1 MGNINKEQ
9 TFLSDIL
16 AGRESNNVPEYVS
29 AVRNAGAVEVD
40 KLPIPTQKH
49 EEWKYTNLKPLLK
62 NNYVSAQKV
71 KGAGD
76 VGDVSEHVF
85 AESEN
90 QYLTFVNG
98 VYRKDLSTIEGLPK
112 DVVIGNIADVDVTH
126 QGHIAE
132 HLGKHAQYEDDPF
145 TPFNSANFRDGA
157 FVYIP
162 KETRVANPVQL
173 LFITTDADEAFFTT
187 PRVLIIGERHSEI
200 TIVEDY
206 ISLADNVYFNC
217 PVTEVA
223 LAEGGKLTHVK
234 LQRESKSAF
243 HIGRIATSIK
253 KDSEYHSYAVHLG
266 SQLSRSDVKAVQL
279 DENTHCTLDG
289 LVLVKGNQ
297 VSDTHSVMDHAMPNC
312 TSHQLHKCI
321 VDDKAESIFNG
332 KIFVR
337 QDAQQTNAF
346 QENRNL
352 LLSNNGTVN
361 TKPQLEIW
369 ADDVKCS
376 HGATIGQLNEDQ
388 VFYLKSRGLSD
399 HKSREILSYGFALDV
414 IESIPVES
422 IQKRLT
428 VEVEKFTRSNSEVN
442 NLVE

>member
-1 MGNINKEQ
+1 MAVVEKKYLRD
-9 TFLSDIL
+9 FLIPGETNNLPGYLTAVKDEA
-16 AGRESNNVPEYVS
+16 AGEIE
-29 AVRNAGAVEVD
+29 
-40 KLPIPTQKH
+40 KLPIPTPRH
-49 EEWKYTNLKPLLK
+49 EEWKYTNLAPLTK
-62 NNYVSAQKV
+62 HAFVPAGKA
-71 KGAGD
+71 KGAGS
-76 VGDVSEHVF
+76 VNDVSEHVF
-85 AESEN
+85 SESGN
-90 QYLTFVNG
+90 TILTFVNG
-98 VYRKDLSTIEGLPK
+98 VYREDLSSVQELPEG
-112 DVVIGNIADVDVTH
+112 VEISNIADASSARQALV
-126 QGHIAE
+126 AK
-132 HLGKHAQYEDDPF
+132 HLGKHAQYADDPF
-145 TPFNSANFRDGA
+145 TPFNSTNFRDGA
-157 FVYIP
+157 FIYVP
-162 KETRVANPVQL
+162 KETKVGNPVQL
-173 LFITTDADEAFFTT
+173 LFISTDADEPFYTV

-200 TIVEDY
+200 TVVEDF
-206 ISLADNVYFNC
+206 ISLGGNVYFTC

-223 LAEGGKLTHVK
+223 LDEGANLTHVK

-243 HIGRIATSIK
+243 HISRIATSIK

-266 SQLSRSDVKAVQL
+266 SLLSRSDVKAVQL
-279 DENTHCTLDG
+279 DQNTHCTLDG
-289 LVLVKGNQ
+289 LVLVKGSQ
-297 VSDTHSVMDHAMPNC
+297 LSDTHSVMDHAMPNC

-321 VDDKAESIFNG
+321 VDGKGESVFNG

-352 LLSNNGTVN
+352 LLSNEGTVN

-376 HGATIGQLNEDQ
+376 HGATIGQLDEDQ

-422 IQKRLT
+422 IRERLT
-428 VEVEKFTRSNSEVN
+428 VEVEKFTRAGAEVN

>member
-1 MGNINKEQ
+1 MAVLKKNK
-9 TFLSDIL
+9 TYLRDFLKD
-16 AGRESNNVPEYVS
+16 AAEGAESLPVP
-29 AVRNAGAVEVD
+29 
-40 KLPIPTQKH
+40 TTKH
-49 EEWKYTNLKPLLK
+49 EEWKYTNLAPL
-62 NNYVSAQKV
+62 V
-71 KGAGD
+71 KHAFAPASGARGTGD
-76 VGDVSEHVF
+76 VTDVSEHVF
-85 AESEN
+85 AESDHSV
-90 QYLTFVNG
+90 LTFVNG
-98 VYRKDLSTIEGLPK
+98 VYRDDLSAVSGLP
-112 DVVIGNIADVDVTH
+112 DGVEIANIAEVSPG
-126 QGHIAE
+126 QQSLIARQ
-132 HLGKHAQYEDDPF
+132 LGRHAQYADDPF
-145 TPFNSANFRDGA
+145 TPFNTANFRDGA
-157 FVYIP
+157 FIYVP
-162 KETRVANPVQL
+162 KETKVEQPIQL
-173 LFITTDADEAFFTT
+173 LFVTTGADEPFYTT
-187 PRVLIIGERHSEI
+187 PRVLVIGERHSEV
-200 TIVEDY
+200 TIVEDF
-206 ISLADNVYFNC
+206 ISLDENIYFNC

-223 LAEGGKLTHVK
+223 LDEGARLTHVK

-243 HIGRIATSIK
+243 HISRIATSIK

-266 SQLSRSDVKAVQL
+266 ALLSRSDVKAVQL
-279 DENTHCTLDG
+279 DQNTHCTLDG
-289 LVLVKGNQ
+289 LVLVKGKQ
-297 VSDTHSVMDHAMPNC
+297 LSDTHSVMDHTMPNC

-321 VDDKAESIFNG
+321 VDEQAESVFNG

-352 LLSNNGTVN
+352 LLSGEGTVN

-428 VEVEKFTRSNSEVN
+428 VEVEKFTRSGSEVN